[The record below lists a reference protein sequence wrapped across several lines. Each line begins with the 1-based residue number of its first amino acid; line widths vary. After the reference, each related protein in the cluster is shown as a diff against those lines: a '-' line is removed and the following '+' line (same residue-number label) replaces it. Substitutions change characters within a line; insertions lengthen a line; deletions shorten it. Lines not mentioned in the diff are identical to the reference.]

1 MFKKRNPETALG
13 TLAAGPSMGLRAQL
27 DQVRARIDKTS
38 LLAQE
43 YNKKLADLSAF
54 NQTLTEAYINNLNII
69 VDVSGVLNEYKMLMS
84 AVIEQLQS
92 FDSSVSENF
101 KNINV
106 EHIRSLTSDRLRNVS
121 NFFMSPEF
129 SKLKETIASHGR
141 PEAVQKITETEQNFR
156 NIQSRAANT
165 YASLAS
171 GCGRGRGRGRGK
183 ISRGRG
189 RC

>member
-106 EHIRSLTSDRLRNVS
+106 GVTFCKSRTLYNS
-121 NFFMSPEF
+121 FC
-129 SKLKETIASHGR
+129 KLKPPCTHDMRKNVVYCLKCKSCPQI
-141 PEAVQKITETEQNFR
+141 
-156 NIQSRAANT
+156 
-165 YASLAS
+165 
-171 GCGRGRGRGRGK
+171 
-183 ISRGRG
+183 
-189 RC
+189 